1 MDIQPK
7 AHAKRRPPSAAE
19 RWGSCPGSAVA
30 CQLYPNESSD
40 ASTDGDYAHDVLEG
54 CILFGVTEPATE
66 DETLNDNLTLILEWI
81 AQVRA
86 GYGPQCR
93 VFAEEQYD
101 IPETG
106 EFGTADVTFVSP
118 EVLHIADYKNGY
130 VVVDVHG
137 NKQMFTYLLGAIA
150 RHGERGKYYI
160 SVLQPNASHIDG
172 PIRTVEV
179 TQADIDAWRATIAWS
194 IANEHLFIAGK
205 HCKKSYCAHRGNC
218 ATFLEFAQT
227 DAAAA
232 WHPSEVNAMSDEQL
246 AAALDHADI
255 LQGIRDELRK
265 AAMYRIMQ
273 QDRQLPGYKCVKGRR
288 DREFANEDAVK
299 MVLRDALQVPDSA
312 MHDTPKFLSVKGI
325 EDLVKAYAR
334 TAKLGRGK
342 WKQVWENNI
351 QPHVRENVSGLTLER
366 ATDARPAHRRGSEFG
381 ALNPG
386 QTNGVMTI

>member
-1 MDIQPK
+1 MDVQPK

-19 RWGSCPGSAVA
+19 RWGSCPGSSVA
-30 CQLYPNESSD
+30 CQLYPNDSSE
-40 ASTDGDYAHDVLEG
+40 ASLDGDYAHDVLES
-54 CILFGVTEPATE
+54 CILFGVMEPATE
-66 DETLNDNLTLILEWI
+66 DESLNATLTMVLEWI
-81 AQVRA
+81 AQERA
-86 GYGPQCR
+86 KYGPECK
-93 VFAEEQYD
+93 VYAEDQYD

-106 EFGTADVTFVSP
+106 EFGTCDVTFVSP

-137 NKQMFTYLLGAIA
+137 NKQMLTYMLGAIA
-150 RHGERGKYYI
+150 RYGPRPKMYI
-160 SVLQPNASHIDG
+160 TVLQPNASHIDG
-172 PIRTVEV
+172 PIRTVPV
-179 TQADIDAWRATIAWS
+179 TQADIDAWRAKIAWS
-194 IANEHLFIAGK
+194 IANENVFVAGK

-218 ATFLEFAQT
+218 ATFLEYAQT
-227 DAAAA
+227 ECADA
-232 WHPSEVNAMSDEQL
+232 WHPSEVNAMSDAQL

-288 DREFANEDAVK
+288 DREFSSEEAVK
-299 MVLRDALQVPDSA
+299 AVLRDALQVPDSE
-312 MHDTPKFLSVKGI
+312 MHDKPKFLSVKGI

-334 TAKLGRGK
+334 KMNLGRGK

-381 ALNPG
+381 ALNARE
-386 QTNGVMTI
+386 TNGVSTL